1 MRPVF
6 LPLPALLLAFFTLTL
21 HAQSAPADEHARAAI
36 ALAQAESDTLIRRD
50 FRIASQPLPDAI
62 REFTRQ
68 AGVQVRTEAEI
79 PAVHSPGVVGRFT
92 AQEALRRL
100 IAGTGL
106 TAEVVDD
113 RTLALRAMSGAY
125 ELDPV
130 EVVAPRAAATSVIS
144 TATRTPTLLRDV
156 PQAVTVV
163 GHTLIADQ
171 AMLGMA
177 DVTRNI
183 PGVTMGQG
191 EGNRDQITMRGNNST
206 STFFVDGMRDDV
218 QYFRDL
224 YNVERVE
231 ALKGPNALIFGRGTG
246 GGVINRVSKEADW
259 TPVRELTLQG
269 GSYEHAARRGGRRP
283 GGLGPG
289 GVPLQRHVRELR
301 PLPLRCEPGALRDQ
315 PHGDGG
321 RGREH
326 PDHGELRA
334 LLGLPDRRPRRPFVP
349 GRPGGDRYPHLLR

>member
-125 ELDPV
+125 ELD
-130 EVVAPRAAATSVIS
+130 
-144 TATRTPTLLRDV
+144 LCRD
-156 PQAVTVV
+156 A
-163 GHTLIADQ
+163 
-171 AMLGMA
+171 
-177 DVTRNI
+177 
-183 PGVTMGQG
+183 
-191 EGNRDQITMRGNNST
+191 E
-206 STFFVDGMRDDV
+206 
-218 QYFRDL
+218 
-224 YNVERVE
+224 
-231 ALKGPNALIFGRGTG
+231 
-246 GGVINRVSKEADW
+246 
-259 TPVRELTLQG
+259 
-269 GSYEHAARRGGRRP
+269 
-283 GGLGPG
+283 
-289 GVPLQRHVRELR
+289 
-301 PLPLRCEPGALRDQ
+301 
-315 PHGDGG
+315 
-321 RGREH
+321 
-326 PDHGELRA
+326 
-334 LLGLPDRRPRRPFVP
+334 
-349 GRPGGDRYPHLLR
+349 